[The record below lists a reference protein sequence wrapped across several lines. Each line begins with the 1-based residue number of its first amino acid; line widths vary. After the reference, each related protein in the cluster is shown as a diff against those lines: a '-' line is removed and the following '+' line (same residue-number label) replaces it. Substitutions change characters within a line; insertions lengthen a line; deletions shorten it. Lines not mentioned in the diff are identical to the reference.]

1 MMSFFSRG
9 SSPPP
14 GNSSQSTQTAQTAQN
29 AQMASQQPAQGSQ
42 GQSVQEPVSHVIH
55 SPLPSRPSPVQP
67 ARTLDELLSGIG
79 PSDHGL
85 ESSQT
90 PPLPTQIVNQTYN
103 APQPPQ
109 PQQQPQLQSQ
119 DKNNMDL
126 LAILSN
132 AAASAS
138 PASNSSSQQV
148 TKPNPGQDQSN
159 AGRMLLDSLLSS
171 TAPAPPTAPT
181 APAPAPQRV
190 TESDRGYQRPEPQPT
205 LPEPP
210 VAQQQAPRKTN
221 FDFIS
226 PMDAFQSSP
235 VVAPVTNVPKRTQT
249 SESHPS
255 SQNAYPTT
263 TSPMHDAMSQ
273 GEIAGEGQEGATVD
287 ATKRKS
293 IDLLEQLTRVAPIP
307 HQTVSTSDSSY
318 TNFPQPTFGNVSQMP
333 NQGGQASYRHTMGPE
348 PPIMQQQQRESPAL
362 LGQTPPSTSPGLM
375 MPPMSSQNQGPNQ
388 ARASPT
394 FKGRMGGGK
403 QKDWKPK
410 GASTD
415 FLKSRSPA
423 GPQSFT
429 LDLSL
434 PLAATSASSERLHIT
449 PIALL
454 KLESIYVPGCT
465 IGVSHWIAYAMTKGR
480 VRLIARANGARAL
493 LKLPPTFSPN
503 SSIVD
508 LVTSGNRLA
517 GVTSDGGFVVWEVP
531 PMVDDD
537 IPSLL
542 LVSVPPSQ
550 TNPYKSIK
558 WHPSDPDIL
567 ALATTTEVHLIN
579 VQRLYH
585 AHGGDSISQ
594 HILASDAEVFPA
606 VPGGVSIPG
615 SGMPSVRMDQQI
627 AAFAFDLSHGGL
639 ATISQEGTIN
649 LWSIGSQQPPSYQAQ
664 VNYGQHMNYSQQE
677 QQLLWSGKVPG
688 EGAPSSLFF
697 MDQAQG
703 VVIGRKRNTVIQL
716 VAPKSTSVQATT

>member
-318 TNFPQPTFGNVSQMP
+318 TNFPQPTFGNV
-333 NQGGQASYRHTMGPE
+333 
-348 PPIMQQQQRESPAL
+348 
-362 LGQTPPSTSPGLM
+362 
-375 MPPMSSQNQGPNQ
+375 
-388 ARASPT
+388 
-394 FKGRMGGGK
+394 
-403 QKDWKPK
+403 
-410 GASTD
+410 
-415 FLKSRSPA
+415 
-423 GPQSFT
+423 
-429 LDLSL
+429 
-434 PLAATSASSERLHIT
+434 
-449 PIALL
+449 
-454 KLESIYVPGCT
+454 
-465 IGVSHWIAYAMTKGR
+465 
-480 VRLIARANGARAL
+480 
-493 LKLPPTFSPN
+493 
-503 SSIVD
+503 
-508 LVTSGNRLA
+508 
-517 GVTSDGGFVVWEVP
+517 
-531 PMVDDD
+531 
-537 IPSLL
+537 
-542 LVSVPPSQ
+542 
-550 TNPYKSIK
+550 
-558 WHPSDPDIL
+558 
-567 ALATTTEVHLIN
+567 
-579 VQRLYH
+579 
-585 AHGGDSISQ
+585 
-594 HILASDAEVFPA
+594 
-606 VPGGVSIPG
+606 
-615 SGMPSVRMDQQI
+615 
-627 AAFAFDLSHGGL
+627 
-639 ATISQEGTIN
+639 
-649 LWSIGSQQPPSYQAQ
+649 
-664 VNYGQHMNYSQQE
+664 
-677 QQLLWSGKVPG
+677 
-688 EGAPSSLFF
+688 
-697 MDQAQG
+697 
-703 VVIGRKRNTVIQL
+703 
-716 VAPKSTSVQATT
+716 